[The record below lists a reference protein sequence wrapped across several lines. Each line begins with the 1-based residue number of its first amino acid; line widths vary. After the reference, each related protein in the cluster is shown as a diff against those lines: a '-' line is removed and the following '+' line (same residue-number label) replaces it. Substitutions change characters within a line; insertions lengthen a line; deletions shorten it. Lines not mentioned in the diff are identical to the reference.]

1 MSEERSRRLSQ
12 IFDPL
17 ARFTDHS
24 GAGHSASTPNSPR
37 LLPRR
42 SRDPPP
48 PPPRPIAHTSRL
60 DPLEY
65 ELAAAEVGSI
75 NWQERCLE
83 LQLELHRSRHQ
94 ATRVR
99 DMLRDKQ

>member
-1 MSEERSRRLSQ
+1 
-12 IFDPL
+12 
-17 ARFTDHS
+17 
-24 GAGHSASTPNSPR
+24 
-37 LLPRR
+37 
-42 SRDPPP
+42 
-48 PPPRPIAHTSRL
+48 PIAHSSRL

-99 DMLRDKQ
+99 DMLRDKVKSPMGKNLITKSPLSVRPYVVIRI